1 MEIFKLGDDILA
13 LLEMVLGF
21 WNNQINLVFSLLG
34 QSPVSFKGGGPWAV
48 VENLQPLFVGVGS
61 GLVVLFFVI
70 GFCAES
76 VDIKSEF
83 RLEAMLRM
91 LIRLGIAQWLVAN
104 NLTILKAFFSSI
116 GAMVS
121 HLGNTTMEQ
130 VSIGAGEAEIIE
142 NLGFATSLVFLILS
156 VILSLIILI
165 CGFFIIYTVYFRF
178 LKIMVVVPLAAVA
191 FSTLAGNR
199 TVSSTCVRY
208 FKYFLSVVMEAVT
221 MALAILICNA
231 FISAGLPSFTGG
243 YADWTQVLIYLCEIT
258 FTIALTVGA
267 CKGAQSLTG
276 RALGL

>member
-1 MEIFKLGDDILA
+1 MEIFKLGDNILA
-13 LLEMVLGF
+13 LLETVLAF

-34 QSPVSFKGGGPWAV
+34 QSPVSFKGGGPRAV

-70 GFCAES
+70 GVCAES

-116 GAMVS
+116 GAMVN
-121 HLGNTTMEQ
+121 HLG
-130 VSIGAGEAEIIE
+130 I
-142 NLGFATSLVFLILS
+142 LILS
-156 VILSLIILI
+156 VILSLVILV

-178 LKIMVVVPLAAVA
+178 LKIMVIVPLAAVA

-199 TVSSTCVRY
+199 TVSATCVRY

-231 FISAGLPSFTGG
+231 FISAGLPSFTG
-243 YADWTQVLIYLCEIT
+243 
-258 FTIALTVGA
+258 
-267 CKGAQSLTG
+267 